1 VGDRTP
7 AIRDILSVS
16 TAEMGAVLFGL
27 SVGSMSG
34 ILSSGWLVKRFGTRK
49 VIRASMAAAIAGML
63 VLSLALWLA
72 SPLLFAV
79 GLAFLAAVWGLAK
92 WR

>member
-1 VGDRTP
+1 
-7 AIRDILSVS
+7 
-16 TAEMGAVLFGL
+16 
-27 SVGSMSG
+27 MSG

-79 GLAFLAAVWGLAK
+79 GLAFFGGSMGPAK